1 MTTVE
6 TDNGADAAAS
16 HQNDIVPPGRRLRAA
31 LQAAGVGVAHRWRP
45 GMSGR
50 ALEALSGGKVSRGT
64 WQRLVGPLDDEGN
77 GYLCEEDT
85 FIDVCATLAKAGV
98 PATTIAGI
106 KEAYVTDQ
114 RVKKPTYRF
123 ETIETGASAAELV
136 LSVVNGLPDPAEQ
149 RRFLEQ
155 MAGGL
160 THDQRVALMQ
170 AIALAFG
177 GADGGASTNDGASS
191 DGATGPGT
199 GA

>member
-85 FIDVCATLAKAGV
+85 FVLVCETLAKAGV
-98 PATTIAGI
+98 PATTIADI
-106 KEAYVTDQ
+106 KQAYVADR
-114 RVKKPTYRF
+114 RVKEPTYRF

-136 LSVVNGLPDPAEQ
+136 LSVIRGLPDPTEQ

-155 MAGGL
+155 LAGGL
-160 THDQRVALMQ
+160 TYGQRVELMQ
-170 AIALAFG
+170 AIAAAFG
-177 GADGGASTNDGASS
+177 GASGGAPNNDGASN
-191 DGATGPGT
+191 DGATDPGT